1 MKKAF
6 ICSALLLLP
15 LLLGAQAVSY
25 TTYMQAV
32 ARDNATLLAER
43 YNVEISAANL
53 RAARVFNDPE
63 LSLSY
68 SDNQDRTLMMGRS
81 YEAGLSYEVNLGGL
95 RRARIGVAATE
106 QELSEAAL
114 DDYLRQ
120 LRAEASY
127 AWSAAWAA
135 REHERIHSNS
145 YEILARV
152 ARADSLRAGL
162 GEIRRTEAAQSAL
175 EALTQ
180 KGEWMQARAEYQNA
194 LSTLSL
200 MAGGMAVS
208 DLDATELPGT
218 AVPYGPGELMDI
230 AELSRAD
237 LKAAELSHTLS
248 QKNLAL
254 VRASRAMDLGLEL
267 GYAYNTEVR
276 NEIAPA
282 PIYNALTFG
291 VTIPLKF
298 SSLNRGER
306 AAAEASVSQAE
317 RYLEAARQLVRTEV
331 QQAWTAYQ
339 AARDVAEHYS
349 RQMVGDARGVLE
361 GMEFSYT
368 QGDATLLELLT
379 AVQTSNDVA
388 LAAADAQA
396 ALFDAAAALRAAL
409 GVLE

>member
-15 LLLGAQAVSY
+15 LLLGAQTVSY
-25 TTYMQAV
+25 RTYMQAV
-32 ARDNATLLAER
+32 ARDNAVLLAER

-63 LSLSY
+63 LSVSY

-81 YEAGLSYEVNLGGL
+81 YEAELSYEVNLGGL

-120 LRAEASY
+120 LREEATC

-135 REHERIHSNS
+135 REHERIHRES

-152 ARADSLRAGL
+152 AGADSLRAGL
-162 GEIRRTEAAQSAL
+162 GDIRRTDAAQSAL

-180 KGEWMQARAEYQNA
+180 KGEWLQAQAEYRNA
-194 LSTLSL
+194 LATLSL
-200 MAGGMAVS
+200 FAGGMAIS
-208 DLDATELPGT
+208 DLDESDMPDT
-218 AVPYGPGELMDI
+218 AVPYDAAFLMDI
-230 AELSRAD
+230 AEQSRAD
-237 LKAAELSHTLS
+237 LKAAELAHTLS

-254 VRASRAMDLGLEL
+254 VRASRAMDLGLNL

-298 SSLNRGER
+298 SSMNRGER

-317 RYLEAARQLVRTEV
+317 RYLEAARQAVRTEV
-331 QQAWTAYQ
+331 QQAWNDWQ
-339 AARDVAEHYS
+339 AARTIAGHYGQ
-349 RQMVGDARGVLE
+349 RMVGDARAVLE
-361 GMEFSYT
+361 GMEFSYS
-368 QGDATLLELLT
+368 QGDATLLELLS
-379 AVQTSNDVA
+379 AVQTCNDVA

-396 ALFDAAAALRAAL
+396 GLIDATAHLRAAL
-409 GVLE
+409 GITE

>member
-1 MKKAF
+1 
-6 ICSALLLLP
+6 
-15 LLLGAQAVSY
+15 
-25 TTYMQAV
+25 
-32 ARDNATLLAER
+32 
-43 YNVEISAANL
+43 
-53 RAARVFNDPE
+53 
-63 LSLSY
+63 
-68 SDNQDRTLMMGRS
+68 
-81 YEAGLSYEVNLGGL
+81 
-95 RRARIGVAATE
+95 
-106 QELSEAAL
+106 
-114 DDYLRQ
+114 
-120 LRAEASY
+120 
-127 AWSAAWAA
+127 
-135 REHERIHSNS
+135 
-145 YEILARV
+145 
-152 ARADSLRAGL
+152 
-162 GEIRRTEAAQSAL
+162 
-175 EALTQ
+175 
-180 KGEWMQARAEYQNA
+180 MQARAEYQNA

-208 DLDATELPGT
+208 DLDATELPET
-218 AVPYGPGELMDI
+218 AVPYGPGELVDI

-248 QKNLAL
+248 QKNLTL

-276 NEIAPA
+276 NEIAP
-282 PIYNALTFG
+282 ALTFG

-349 RQMVGDARGVLE
+349 RQMGGDARGVLV
-361 GMEFSYT
+361 GLEFSYT